1 MESIK
6 QLLITLATELQ
17 EIAENTEDIETR
29 NKLNELIDRIWVRID
44 L

>member
-17 EIAENTEDIETR
+17 EIAENTEDIEAR

-44 L
+44 